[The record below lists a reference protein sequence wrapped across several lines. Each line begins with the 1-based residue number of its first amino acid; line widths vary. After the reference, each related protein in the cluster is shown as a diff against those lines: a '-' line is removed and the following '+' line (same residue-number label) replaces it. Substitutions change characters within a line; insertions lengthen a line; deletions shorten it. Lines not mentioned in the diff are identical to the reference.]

1 MPRPRTNP
9 FTVLLGIVGIA
20 FTLTAASYCV
30 SVLRGVRPTALASAH
45 SFDALMSGHGTAIL
59 AGELLL
65 LAISTA
71 GSIAVD
77 EFGHRKTRRLLR
89 EERQRRGDDSG
100 APAAAGTESAGAGGS

>member
-45 SFDALMSGHGTAIL
+45 PLDTLMSGHGTAIL
-59 AGELLL
+59 AVELVL
-65 LAISTA
+65 LAVSTA

-77 EFGHRKTRRLLR
+77 SWSGRQAHRAATAGRPRIVPAT
-89 EERQRRGDDSG
+89 G
-100 APAAAGTESAGAGGS
+100 AESSAAAAGDERP

>member
-30 SVLRGVRPTALASAH
+30 SVLRGVRPTARATTH
-45 SFDALMSGHGTAIL
+45 TFDTLMAGHGTAIL
-59 AGELLL
+59 AGELVL

-77 EFGHRKTRRLLR
+77 SWFG
-89 EERQRRGDDSG
+89 RQARRGFSTTVRRD
-100 APAAAGTESAGAGGS
+100 APAPELAADGDGGP

>member
-45 SFDALMSGHGTAIL
+45 PLDALMSGHGTAIL
-59 AGELLL
+59 AVELVL
-65 LAISTA
+65 LAVSTA

-77 EFGHRKTRRLLR
+77 SWMGRQAHRAATAVRPRTMPAVGA
-89 EERQRRGDDSG
+89 EPRGT
-100 APAAAGTESAGAGGS
+100 APGDARP

>member
-45 SFDALMSGHGTAIL
+45 PLDALMSGHGTAIL
-59 AGELLL
+59 AVELVL
-65 LAISTA
+65 LAVSTA

-77 EFGHRKTRRLLR
+77 SWMGRQAHRAATAVRPRIMPAVGA
-89 EERQRRGDDSG
+89 EPRGT
-100 APAAAGTESAGAGGS
+100 APGDARP

>member
-1 MPRPRTNP
+1 MHRPRTNP

-30 SVLRGVRPTALASAH
+30 SVLRGVRPSALATAN
-45 SFDALMSGHGTAIL
+45 SFDSLMAGHGTAIL

-65 LAISTA
+65 LAVSTA

-77 EFGHRKTRRLLR
+77 EIGHRKTRRLLS
-89 EERQRRGDDSG
+89 EERQRPGRDSG
-100 APAAAGTESAGAGGS
+100 APGSAGIDAPGAGGP